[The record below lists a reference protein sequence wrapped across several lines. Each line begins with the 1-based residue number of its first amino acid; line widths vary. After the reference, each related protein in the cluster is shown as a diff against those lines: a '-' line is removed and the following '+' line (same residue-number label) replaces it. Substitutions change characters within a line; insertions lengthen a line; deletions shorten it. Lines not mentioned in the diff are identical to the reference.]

1 MIIAT
6 PIEKVMAMIIM
17 IRIMTDG
24 TTIQDQDNFIRD
36 EEGMMMIRIGTT
48 ILSEKTVI
56 DGRHHRHHH
65 HHNNNLRKIM
75 IDFHIHLLDITVAVV
90 VEKPVLVIRIMAMS
104 YHHHHLSHHHPSIL
118 EISYRE

>member
-6 PIEKVMAMIIM
+6 PIEKVTALMIM

-56 DGRHHRHHH
+56 DGRHH
-65 HHNNNLRKIM
+65 HHNNSRKIM